1 MKNTSFQ
8 GILSPHTW
16 VRKKRKPKFTSTSD
30 TAVTSFNYVLKP
42 SLRGSLSYPPALLRS
57 LPTLPTDPET
67 PPWGFQHHWE
77 VFLELRGLY
86 RPLEERKPNCT
97 FKNSSNSK
105 FHLLPKIDLWDQ
117 KVLKV
122 MFSRINISN
131 FWGEALFVNQGGVC
145 AGWVCLGDKQHLFC
159 EGKDYLWNFYFGK
172 RETISRSSSLKAVWI
187 SRNVF
192 KLPSFKMWSP

>member
-16 VRKKRKPKFTSTSD
+16 VRKKENLNLLLLQILQSHL
-30 TAVTSFNYVLKP
+30 FNYVLKP

-57 LPTLPTDPET
+57 LPTLTTDPET
-67 PPWGFQHHWE
+67 PPWGLQPHWE

-122 MFSRINISN
+122 MFSKNDISN
-131 FWGEALFVNQGGVC
+131 FWGEALFVNQDGVC
-145 AGWVCLGDKQHLFC
+145 AGWVCLGDKQHLFY
-159 EGKDYLWNFYFGK
+159 EGKDYL
-172 RETISRSSSLKAVWI
+172 
-187 SRNVF
+187 
-192 KLPSFKMWSP
+192 